1 MTKKRWI
8 ILYLVPAL
16 FFAVIFFI
24 IPLIYILYVSFFEW
38 NGLNNMTWVGIQNY
52 LEVLKDANFQLAF
65 KNTILWILAAV
76 CIHVPFGLLL
86 ALLLNRKVFGWKV
99 FRVLFFLPNVISI
112 TALAFLWYFI
122 YHQDMGLL
130 NWGLRTVGLSSATR
144 GWLTDLGTALPATMV
159 PFVLYVG
166 LTTVIFLTQLA
177 TVSDEMREAAILDG
191 ATGWQ
196 MDRYVYI
203 PLVKPAIATN
213 LMLNVAF
220 CLKNFEYP
228 FVMTSGGPI
237 NSTTTLSLYV
247 YKKMMNA
254 NQYGISMVGSVFTI
268 LLGFILMIL
277 VNRMQKDRKD
287 A

>member
-1 MTKKRWI
+1 MTKKRWM
-8 ILYLVPAL
+8 ILYLMPGL
-16 FFAVIFFI
+16 FFAVVFFI
-24 IPLIYILYVSFFEW
+24 VPLIYILYVSFFEW
-38 NGLNNMTWVGIQNY
+38 NGLNHMTLVGIQNY
-52 LEVLKDANFQLAF
+52 CDVLKDVNFRMAL

-86 ALLLNRKVFGWKV
+86 ALLLNRKVYGWKV

-130 NWGLRTVGLSSATR
+130 NYGLRAVGLFSLTR
-144 GWLTDLGTALPATMV
+144 GWLTDFRTALPATMV

-254 NQYGISMVGSVFTI
+254 NQYGISMVGSVCTI
-268 LLGFILMIL
+268 LLGFLLMLL